1 MSRNL
6 FTTTT
11 GKYATLTAICGL
23 VAAILPYAG
32 NIWIRGTTDPT
43 AIANREDTIQI
54 FLTIF
59 TSLSGAGGIGALYG
73 RNKVTPEGA
82 LTHTPKLLPGRN
94 KSTTPTDWDYPTG
107 ERNAANNKGRDV
119 A

>member
-1 MSRNL
+1 MRNL

-11 GKYATLTAICGL
+11 GKYATVAAICGL

-43 AIANREDTIQI
+43 AIANRQDAIQI
-54 FLTIF
+54 LLTVF
-59 TSLSGAGGIGALYG
+59 STVSGAGGLGALYG
-73 RNKVTPEGA
+73 RYNVMPETA
-82 LTHTPKLLPGRN
+82 QTYTPKFFLGRDKN
-94 KSTTPTDWDYPTG
+94 PQPSDWDYPTG
-107 ERNAANNKGRDV
+107 ERNAVNSKDRDL